1 MIIRSR
7 VGTARANEKWF
18 RDNVVELHIVPPKP
32 TRYPIYRIEFYLNGA
47 SFIGRSTCYFAR
59 IVLASGLQLSGP
71 VALRHPQSN
80 ENGRYERGEAL
91 TENKALSAYF
101 QGRTDDFFLVTR
113 HLSPVT
119 VLRAAVTLAASPA
132 RRLPRRSRSRA
143 SLPRPPG
150 WRGTRG
156 RSRCSPRSGSPR
168 RERGGG

>member
-59 IVLASGLQLSGP
+59 IVLASGLQLSGH

-80 ENGRYERGEAL
+80 ENGRYQRGEAL

-101 QGRTDDFFLVTR
+101 QGRNQVEVALWLAPPFAVRSAPVCSIGCADPALWANQRAGRNHWRVETLSGFFQVR
-113 HLSPVT
+113 
-119 VLRAAVTLAASPA
+119 
-132 RRLPRRSRSRA
+132 
-143 SLPRPPG
+143 
-150 WRGTRG
+150 
-156 RSRCSPRSGSPR
+156 
-168 RERGGG
+168 